1 MHLSCKLTNAVI
13 RSIESKSEDVSTLL
27 NLISVPEEFLR
38 DPSYWIQ
45 VEDFENF
52 LQKFLEIRGETNPDV
67 LIQVAETCV
76 ELRSWGVLDS
86 VLRMMKVPGDVFTQ
100 PERLLSYFIAPAPP
114 VDRVVRSQDRIEFD
128 LPLSTEQFPLA
139 SIFMCASFK
148 MIPVFMGQ
156 PKAHCTWE
164 GIRISLDWSQPAGD
178 ARVAASE
185 ETEVSN
191 PTPLTSNQSP
201 VDLEEI
207 RHHVA
212 RLSDYMVRAQQ
223 VITLI
228 NASKGTD
235 KQVKEALR
243 RVDWD
248 LVQTQFPLTVENC
261 FQIFRRKSEGDSN
274 VKNHLHPRP

>member
-13 RSIESKSEDVSTLL
+13 RSIESRSEDVSALL
-27 NLISVPEEFLR
+27 NSISVPEEFLR

-52 LQKFLEIRGETNPDV
+52 LQKFLEIRGESPSADQRPAV
-67 LIQVAETCV
+67 LSEVAKTCV

-86 VLRMMKVPGDVFTQ
+86 VLRMMKNPGDVFSQ

-114 VDRVVRSQDRIEFD
+114 VDQVVRSEEGIAFD
-128 LPLSTEQFPLA
+128 LPMATEHFPL
-139 SIFMCASFK
+139 SCEFLRSSFE
-148 MIPVFMGQ
+148 MIPVFMNHTEATCQ
-156 PKAHCTWE
+156 WQ
-164 GIRISLDWSQPAGD
+164 GIRISLNWSHKLKD
-178 ARVAASE
+178 AVPQGV
-185 ETEVSN
+185 ETRAE
-191 PTPLTSNQSP
+191 PP
-201 VDLEEI
+201 VDMEEI

-223 VITLI
+223 VITLLS
-228 NASKGTD
+228 ASKGTD

-243 RVDWD
+243 RVDWE

-261 FQIFRRKSEGDSN
+261 FQIFRRNSEGEPH
-274 VKNHLHPRP
+274 VKNQLHPRP

>member
-13 RSIESKSEDVSTLL
+13 RSIENKSEDVSALL
-27 NLISVPEEFLR
+27 NLISIPEEFLR
-38 DPSYWIQ
+38 DPSYWIK

-52 LQKFLEIRGETNPDV
+52 LQKFLEIRGDQNSAILKE
-67 LIQVAETCV
+67 VAKSCV

-86 VLRMMKVPGDVFTQ
+86 VLRMMKNPGDVFTQ

-114 VDRVVRSQDRIEFD
+114 VDQVVRNSESIAFD
-128 LPLSTEQFPLA
+128 LPMSTDHFPL
-139 SIFMCASFK
+139 SCEFVRASFE

-156 PKAHCTWE
+156 QEATCAWQ
-164 GIRISLDWSQPAGD
+164 GIRIALNWSHETKTVMDDEVQEIARMQREQQPA
-178 ARVAASE
+178 
-185 ETEVSN
+185 
-191 PTPLTSNQSP
+191 
-201 VDLEEI
+201 DLEEI

-228 NASKGTD
+228 SASKGTD

-261 FQIFRRKSEGDSN
+261 FQIFRRNSDGDPN
-274 VKNHLHPRP
+274 VKNQIDPRP

>member
-13 RSIESKSEDVSTLL
+13 RSIESRSEDVSALL
-27 NLISVPEEFLR
+27 NSISVPEEFLR
-38 DPSYWIQ
+38 DPSYWIK
-45 VEDFENF
+45 VEDFESF
-52 LQKFLEIRGETNPDV
+52 LNKFLEIRGETSSNV
-67 LIQVAETCV
+67 LSEVAKTCV

-86 VLRMMKVPGDVFTQ
+86 VLRMMKNPGDVFSQ

-114 VDRVVRSQDRIEFD
+114 VDHVVRGADGIAFD
-128 LPLSTEQFPLA
+128 LPMATEHFPL
-139 SIFMCASFK
+139 SCEFVRASFE

-156 PKAHCTWE
+156 AEASCQWE
-164 GIRISLDWSQPAGD
+164 GIRISLNWAQKTKDQPLAE
-178 ARVAASE
+178 VAVPHYE
-185 ETEVSN
+185 
-191 PTPLTSNQSP
+191 PP

-223 VITLI
+223 VITLLS
-228 NASKGTD
+228 ASKGTD

-243 RVDWD
+243 RVDWE

-261 FQIFRRKSEGDSN
+261 FQIFRRNTEGDPN

>member
-13 RSIESKSEDVSTLL
+13 RSIESRSEDVSALL
-27 NLISVPEEFLR
+27 NSISLPEEFLR
-38 DPSYWIQ
+38 DPSYWIK

-52 LQKFLEIRGETNPDV
+52 LSKFLELRGPSNTQS
-67 LIQVAETCV
+67 LAQVAKTCV

-86 VLRMMKVPGDVFTQ
+86 VLRMMKNPGDVFSQ

-114 VDRVVRSQDRIEFD
+114 VDQVVRHGDGIAFD
-128 LPLSTEQFPLA
+128 LPMSTDHFPL
-139 SIFMCASFK
+139 SCEFVRASFE
-148 MIPVFMGQ
+148 MIPVFMNQ
-156 PKAHCTWE
+156 AEAECTWQ
-164 GIRISLDWSQPAGD
+164 GIRIGLNWSQGQKT
-178 ARVAASE
+178 
-185 ETEVSN
+185 ETEVGSLQPQN
-191 PTPLTSNQSP
+191 PSPFQMEPP

-223 VITLI
+223 VITLLS
-228 NASKGTD
+228 ASKGTD

-261 FQIFRRKSEGDSN
+261 FQIFRRNSEGDPH
-274 VKNHLHPRP
+274 VKNQLDPRP